1 MSETYEK
8 IPRKER
14 IPILN
19 ITNRTETT
27 SDCQFYL
34 LCVILHIYRSPAYVY
49 CGQELVVV
57 TCASMWNLYW
67 YSRSYIFQSLIFSP
81 AFSGPA
87 FSTHAF
93 SVPHFSVQHFPP
105 LAFFSPAFFRAP
117 SHIFAKLWKMLYLTA
132 LKNLSNNSWIRIQMR
147 KTSEIRSVFPCPK
160 IHNYSGKI
168 FIKIRSVVFALSCWQ
183 TNRQTPG
190 KT

>member
-93 SVPHFSVQHFPP
+93 SVPHFSVP
-105 LAFFSPAFFRAP
+105 LHIYLPNCGKCYISQRWRIYQIIRGSASRCERLLRFDQFFLVQRYIIILVKFS
-117 SHIFAKLWKMLYLTA
+117 L
-132 LKNLSNNSWIRIQMR
+132 
-147 KTSEIRSVFPCPK
+147 RSD
-160 IHNYSGKI
+160 
-168 FIKIRSVVFALSCWQ
+168 Q
-183 TNRQTPG
+183 
-190 KT
+190 